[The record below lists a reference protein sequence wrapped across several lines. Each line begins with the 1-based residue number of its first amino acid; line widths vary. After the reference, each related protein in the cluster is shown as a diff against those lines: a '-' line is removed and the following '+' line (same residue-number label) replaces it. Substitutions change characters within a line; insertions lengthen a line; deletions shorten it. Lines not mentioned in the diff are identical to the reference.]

1 MKDKE
6 EIGKLIAS
14 KRKELNITQQELAK
28 KLNVTDKAISN
39 WETGKNYP
47 DYCYFNELK
56 EILGIDFNHDSSDNK
71 DKIIK
76 KIKIIITAI
85 TAILLSFFIIYTV
98 NNYKKYNI
106 YELSINN
113 QETLLNNSY
122 LIQYQNNLI
131 ITINEIENTKLLNQ
145 PIYNIQLYY
154 IKDKK
159 KYVLSEIYNYKGITI
174 EISEK
179 EIAQIINNLY
189 IRIEYNYSGEEFV
202 IDTKIELSLKESNTH
217 LLKTKEL
224 QKNKKEKTINTLL
237 MNNGYKK
244 YNEKIYI
251 KKIGKEMYLYN
262 TETNI
267 MRYQYSN
274 ENKSIIA
281 EYQNNINEQ
290 EILRYEVVE
299 NNETIEKYTSD
310 KPVENLSYYTELYK
324 KIYEECSKI
333 KKY

>member
-159 KYVLSEIYNYKGITI
+159 KYVLSEIDNYKGITI

-179 EIAQIINNLY
+179 EITQIINNLY

-224 QKNKKEKTINTLL
+224 QKTKKEKTINTLL

>member
-1 MKDKE
+1 
-6 EIGKLIAS
+6 
-14 KRKELNITQQELAK
+14 
-28 KLNVTDKAISN
+28 
-39 WETGKNYP
+39 
-47 DYCYFNELK
+47 
-56 EILGIDFNHDSSDNK
+56 
-71 DKIIK
+71 
-76 KIKIIITAI
+76 
-85 TAILLSFFIIYTV
+85 
-98 NNYKKYNI
+98 
-106 YELSINN
+106 
-113 QETLLNNSY
+113 
-122 LIQYQNNLI
+122 
-131 ITINEIENTKLLNQ
+131 
-145 PIYNIQLYY
+145 
-154 IKDKK
+154 
-159 KYVLSEIYNYKGITI
+159 
-174 EISEK
+174 
-179 EIAQIINNLY
+179 
-189 IRIEYNYSGEEFV
+189 
-202 IDTKIELSLKESNTH
+202 
-217 LLKTKEL
+217 
-224 QKNKKEKTINTLL
+224 

-274 ENKSIIA
+274 ENKSTIA

>member
-159 KYVLSEIYNYKGITI
+159 KYVLSEIDNYKGITI

-179 EIAQIINNLY
+179 EITQIINNLY